1 MCMQWTRVLYSVVIT
16 WQSDPPIPQFSRLCN
31 EFSLMSVWSIFPCN
45 TLPSEMQD
53 KQIFWYFLWSAWASF
68 VKSDICVYL
77 MLVSFSCN
85 IVTVIFSFL
94 ICNIC
99 FYLLQALGNL
109 YFIHECVE
117 EVMIYDFIGRLNFFG
132 CFVHYSVSITFK
144 LGSHIMNC
152 PVALESF
159 KMWIKQDIK

>member
-1 MCMQWTRVLYSVVIT
+1 MDTGYIYSVVIT
-16 WQSDPPIPQFSRLCN
+16 RHSNPPIPQFSRLCN
-31 EFSLMSVWSIFPCN
+31 DISLMSVWSIFPCN

-53 KQIFWYFLWSAWASF
+53 KQIFWYFLWSVWASF

-77 MLVSFSCN
+77 MLLSFSCN

-132 CFVHYSVSITFK
+132 FCSLFREYHRITYHELSCSIGK
-144 LGSHIMNC
+144 LQNVDKTGH
-152 PVALESF
+152 
-159 KMWIKQDIK
+159 